1 MTDNAIRLAGAH
13 HIRLPVAD
21 LERSFAWY
29 GGLLGYQRDFDFKT
43 DGRIV
48 AYALSHPHGG
58 PPLVLA
64 HDPARAAAA
73 AGLQGLALAV
83 PDEAALR
90 QLEALFDAHGV
101 RHGGVQQALAGSKLP
116 FVEDPDGHL
125 IGFYMVGERERQP
138 G

>member
-13 HIRLPVAD
+13 HVRLPVAD
-21 LERSFAWY
+21 LDRSFAWY

-48 AYALSHPHGG
+48 AYALKHPGGG

-64 HDPARAAAA
+64 LDPARAAAA
-73 AGLQGLALAV
+73 AGLQGLAFAV
-83 PDEAALR
+83 PDEATLHR
-90 QLEALFDAHGV
+90 LTALFDANGV
-101 RHGGVQQALAGSKLP
+101 RHAGIQGALAGSKLP

-125 IGFYMVGERERQP
+125 IGFYMTGERERQP